1 MYAYIFRRVLIAIPT
16 LVGVSLVIFFFMRI
30 LPGDVVDAMVTDET
44 GAMVFTEEQRES
56 INESLGLNRPL
67 YVQYGGWMKDVFTGD
82 LGYSFWTKISV
93 GEHIR
98 RRAPMTIEITV
109 LSLIISWVIGL
120 PVGILAAVNRN
131 SIGDYLSRGIVIFF
145 LAVPSFYA
153 ALGFLIFF
161 VLVFT
166 WRPPVEVIFFWQN
179 PIKSLYVA
187 LPAAVAIGTGMA
199 AVIARM
205 ARSSILEVIRE
216 DYVRTAKSK
225 GLSNNVV
232 ITRHVLKNA
241 LIPVVT
247 ISGLQF
253 GNLLS
258 GSIAVEMA
266 LSIPGLGALLAQG
279 LADRDWMIIQNLVLI
294 YAFAFIAINLIV
306 DIIYSIIDPR
316 IRYD

>member
-1 MYAYIFRRVLIAIPT
+1 MYKYIFRRVLIAIPT

-44 GAMVFTEEQRES
+44 GAMVFTEQQRES

-82 LGYSFWTKISV
+82 MGYSFWTKISV

-109 LSLIISWVIGL
+109 LSLIISWIIGL

-131 SIGDYLSRGIVIFF
+131 SIGDYFSRGIVIFF

-179 PIKSLYVA
+179 PIQSLYVA

-216 DYVRTAKSK
+216 DYVRTARSK
-225 GLSNNVV
+225 GLANNVV
-232 ITRHVLKNA
+232 ITKHVLKNA

-294 YAFAFIAINLIV
+294 FAFAFIVINLIV
-306 DIIYSIIDPR
+306 DIIYSTIDPR

>member
-1 MYAYIFRRVLIAIPT
+1 MYAYILRRVLIAIPT

-44 GAMVFTEEQRES
+44 GAMVFTEQQRES

-82 LGYSFWTKISV
+82 MGYSFWTKISV

-131 SIGDYLSRGIVIFF
+131 SIGDYFSRGIVIFF

-179 PIKSLYVA
+179 PIQSLYVA

-216 DYVRTAKSK
+216 DYVRTARSK

-241 LIPVVT
+241 LIPVIT

-294 YAFAFIAINLIV
+294 FAFAFIVINLIV
-306 DIIYSIIDPR
+306 DIIYSTIDPR

>member
-1 MYAYIFRRVLIAIPT
+1 
-16 LVGVSLVIFFFMRI
+16 MRI

-44 GAMVFTEEQRES
+44 GAMVFTEQQRES

-82 LGYSFWTKISV
+82 MGYSFWTKISV

-131 SIGDYLSRGIVIFF
+131 SIGDYFSRGIVIFF

-166 WRPPVEVIFFWQN
+166 WRPPVDVIFFWQN
-179 PIKSLYVA
+179 PIQSLYVA

-216 DYVRTAKSK
+216 DYVRTARSK
-225 GLSNNVV
+225 GLANNVV
-232 ITRHVLKNA
+232 ITKHVLKNA

-294 YAFAFIAINLIV
+294 FAFAFIVINLIV
-306 DIIYSIIDPR
+306 DIIYSTIDPR